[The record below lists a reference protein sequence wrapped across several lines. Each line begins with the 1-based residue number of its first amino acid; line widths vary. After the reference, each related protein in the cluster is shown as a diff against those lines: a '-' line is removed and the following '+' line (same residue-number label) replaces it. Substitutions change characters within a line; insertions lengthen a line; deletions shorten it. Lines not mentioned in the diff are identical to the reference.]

1 MCLKC
6 ESGSSSFQP
15 GKGPSRGLLRD
26 YEPLEGPFSSPTPLT
41 HGPDHGDPP
50 GDGGGQGG
58 GGVDVRPGHREED
71 GGEAAHGQP
80 AAQPTVH
87 LHTIEC
93 KMATSVG

>member
-1 MCLKC
+1 M
-6 ESGSSSFQP
+6 E
-15 GKGPSRGLLRD
+15 GL
-26 YEPLEGPFSSPTPLT
+26 FSSTTPLT

-71 GGEAAHGQP
+71 RGEAAHGQP

-87 LHTIEC
+87 LHTTEL
-93 KMATSVG
+93 KMVGSQAASVAWLRDHNHI